1 MSNLYLGYKSIMMM
15 SFLYNLLNKEYNN
28 KMNNFQT
35 FQFIKKLLRYPNSS
49 ICCITILYSN
59 YRLIYSLLTFD
70 TRSRKRFRWNKR
82 ISVFPIR
89 EISEIYIVF
98 YIIGITV
105 FKGLSTLKT
114 FVGREKKQL
123 YNIKRMTN
131 NNKLEII
138 RNQMNKHRYRI
149 HYKR

>member
-1 MSNLYLGYKSIMMM
+1 M
-15 SFLYNLLNKEYNN
+15 
-28 KMNNFQT
+28 T
-35 FQFIKKLLRYPNSS
+35 IKKSK
-49 ICCITILYSN
+49 I
-59 YRLIYSLLTFD
+59 
-70 TRSRKRFRWNKR
+70 
-82 ISVFPIR
+82 FPIP

-123 YNIKRMTN
+123 YNTKRMTN